1 MAEGIG
7 ARLRSA
13 RERSRLTILQAAE
26 RLHVDPD
33 VLEALEADNFA
44 ALGAPV
50 YVKGHLRHYA
60 ELVGESAEALLE
72 LYSQG
77 TRVPAPDLTHVPK
90 PIPDD
95 TGRFVAPA
103 VIVVVG
109 FAVAGTVWW
118 GLSLSHRH
126 WVISASHPAP
136 FTVSALTPS
145 SPAQT
150 ASPTQPAPLT
160 QPVRLALPGGP
171 ASRPHA
177 TGSAASAVRSPVV
190 ATLPGA
196 VASRSSALGAPR
208 GEIDAVFT
216 YSADSWTEVYDATGR
231 RLLYGLSTGP
241 ATHKL
246 EGVPPLSVTLGD
258 AGGVTIEVGGRAASI
273 SRFVRSDHTA
283 HFLIAADGSV
293 LAAPRKKGG

>member
-26 RLHVDPD
+26 KLHVDPD
-33 VLEALEADNFA
+33 ILEALEADDFA

-60 ELVGESAEALLE
+60 ELVGEPVEALLE

-77 TRVPAPDLTHVPK
+77 AGVPPPDLTRIPK
-90 PIPDD
+90 AMPDD
-95 TGRFVAPA
+95 AGRLVAPA
-103 VIVVVG
+103 VIVVVV

-118 GLSLSHRH
+118 GISLSHRH
-126 WVISASHPAP
+126 WITVAARPVPVSVEAP
-136 FTVSALTPS
+136 MPVRQA
-145 SPAQT
+145 
-150 ASPTQPAPLT
+150 
-160 QPVRLALPGGP
+160 QPVRVAATATEASPQRALGTELAP
-171 ASRPHA
+171 A
-177 TGSAASAVRSPVV
+177 
-190 ATLPGA
+190 GA
-196 VASRSSALGAPR
+196 VTHGQ
-208 GEIDAVFT
+208 IDAVFT

-246 EGVPPLSVTLGD
+246 EGVPPLSVMLGD
-258 AGGVTIEVGGRAASI
+258 ANDVTIEIAGRPASI

-283 HFLIAADGSV
+283 RFLIAADGRAF
-293 LAAPRKKGG
+293 AAPRKNGG

>member
-1 MAEGIG
+1 MSEGIG

-60 ELVGESAEALLE
+60 ELVGESADALFA

-77 TRVPAPDLTHVPK
+77 TQAPAPDLTRIPK
-90 PIPDD
+90 PVADD
-95 TGRFVAPA
+95 AGRLVAPA
-103 VIVVVG
+103 VIVVIG

-118 GLSLSHRH
+118 GLSLSHH
-126 WVISASHPAP
+126 QWSVVASRPVP
-136 FTVSALTPS
+136 LVVSATTPVQQV
-145 SPAQT
+145 P
-150 ASPTQPAPLT
+150 PAPLA
-160 QPVRLALPGGP
+160 PPDGG
-171 ASRPHA
+171 AARAHV
-177 TGSAASAVRSPVV
+177 TGPLASAVASPAAVLPPPE
-190 ATLPGA
+190 AARAAKTLPAAHGQ
-196 VASRSSALGAPR
+196 
-208 GEIDAVFT
+208 IDAVFT
-216 YSADSWTEVYDATGR
+216 YSAQSWTEVYDATGR

-246 EGVPPLSVTLGD
+246 EGVPPLSVMLGD
-258 AGGVTIEVGGRAASI
+258 ASGVTIEVGGRPAAI
-273 SRFVRSDHTA
+273 SRFVRPDHTA
-283 HFLIAADGSV
+283 RFLLAADGTV
-293 LAAPRKKGG
+293 RAAPRKNGG

>member
-33 VLEALEADNFA
+33 ILEALEAEDFA
-44 ALGAPV
+44 KLGAPV

-60 ELVGESAEALLE
+60 ELVGEPADALFE

-77 TRVPAPDLTHVPK
+77 TRVPPPDLTRVPK

-95 TGRFVAPA
+95 VGRLVAPA
-103 VIVVVG
+103 VIVVIG

-118 GLSLSHRH
+118 GLSLSHRQ
-126 WVISASHPAP
+126 WGMAASGPAP
-136 FTVSALTPS
+136 VMVPAATP
-145 SPAQT
+145 PQQA
-150 ASPTQPAPLT
+150 
-160 QPVRLALPGGP
+160 QPVRVAVVTAALP
-171 ASRPHA
+171 AAH
-177 TGSAASAVRSPVV
+177 AASP
-190 ATLPGA
+190 
-196 VASRSSALGAPR
+196 APAAR
-208 GEIDAVFT
+208 LSEIDAVFT
-216 YSADSWTEVYDATGR
+216 YSASSWKEVYDATGR
-231 RLLYGLSTGP
+231 RLLYGLPTAP
-241 ATHKL
+241 ATRKIQ
-246 EGVPPLSVTLGD
+246 GVPPLSVMLGGASD
-258 AGGVTIEVGGRAASI
+258 VTIEVGGRAALI

-283 HFLIAADGSV
+283 RFLIAADGSL